1 MEDILSKV
9 FGDTPG
15 KLEKWYNWTGVAIP
29 ATAFLLLCIFIKSF
43 FPSTP
48 STRKR

>member
-1 MEDILSKV
+1 MDILNKI

-29 ATAFLLLCIFIKSF
+29 VTTLLLLVVVIQNFFII
-43 FPSTP
+43 PSK
-48 STRKR
+48 TRRR